1 MQWPPAT
8 TELTGDYSAFAELLT
23 LYSPR
28 GPSHAM
34 VFLAQSRNPAAAVI
48 SAADWHAVLSA
59 RSSRMAEL
67 NSSKCVD
74 AAVA

>member
-34 VFLAQSRNPAAAVI
+34 VFLAQSRNPAAAE
-48 SAADWHAVLSA
+48 HPQ
-59 RSSRMAEL
+59 
-67 NSSKCVD
+67 
-74 AAVA
+74 